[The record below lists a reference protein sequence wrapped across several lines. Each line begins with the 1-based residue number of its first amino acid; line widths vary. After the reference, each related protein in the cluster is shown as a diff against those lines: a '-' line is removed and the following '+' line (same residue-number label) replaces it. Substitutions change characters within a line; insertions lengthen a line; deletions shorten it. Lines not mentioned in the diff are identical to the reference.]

1 MCRVLGVSA
10 SGYYA
15 WRNRAVSQRQHD
27 DKDLGTSIK
36 HIFDKHNGTYGS
48 PRVRMALVKQGR
60 QVSRKRV
67 ARLMRQR
74 GLKARQPRRW
84 VRTTDSDHAL
94 PIAQNLMNRD
104 FIASEPNQKWVSD
117 ITYIAT
123 RDGWLYLA
131 TVIDLFSR
139 RVVGWSMSAH
149 IDEALVH
156 TAITMAL
163 GKRPKHDGLMFHS
176 DRGSQYA
183 ARGIA
188 QLCTAHGIQQSMSRR
203 GNCWDNAPSESF
215 FATLKRECVKERVFA
230 SRAEAR
236 SAIFE
241 YIEIYYNR
249 ERLHSTLGYR
259 TPVDFENAHL
269 SITLCPL

>member
-10 SGYYA
+10 SGYHA
-15 WRNRAVSQRQHD
+15 WRTRGASERQRDDSQLSR
-27 DKDLGTSIK
+27 SITC
-36 HIFDKHNGTYGS
+36 IFDKHKGTYGS
-48 PRVRMALVKQGR
+48 PRVRMVLSNEGR

-67 ARLMRQR
+67 ARLMRQH
-74 GLKARQPRRW
+74 GLTARAPRRW

-94 PIAQNLMNRD
+94 PIAKNLLERD
-104 FIASEPNQKWVSD
+104 FRASAPNQKWASD

-131 TVIDLFSR
+131 MVIDLFSR
-139 RVVGWSMSAH
+139 RIVGWSMSAH

-156 TAITMAL
+156 AAITMAL
-163 GKRPKHDGLMFHS
+163 HKRPKRDALIVHS

-183 ARGIA
+183 ARAIV
-188 QLCTAHGIQQSMSRR
+188 QLCTDHGIQQSMSRR

-215 FATLKRECVKERVFA
+215 FATLKRECVNQRIFA

-236 SAIFE
+236 TAIFE

-259 TPVDFENAHL
+259 TPVDFENAHR
-269 SITLCPL
+269 SINLCPL

>member
-1 MCRVLGVSA
+1 MCRVLGVST
-10 SGYYA
+10 SGYHA
-15 WRNRAVSQRQHD
+15 WRTRGISKRQRD
-27 DKDLGTSIK
+27 DAELGRSIRGIFAK
-36 HIFDKHNGTYGS
+36 HKGAYGS
-48 PRVRMALVKQGR
+48 PRVRMALLHEGR

-74 GLKARQPRRW
+74 GLTARTPRRW

-94 PIAQNLMNRD
+94 PIAKNLLGRD
-104 FIASEPNQKWVSD
+104 FRASAPNQKWASD

-139 RVVGWSMSAH
+139 RIVGWSMSAH
-149 IDEALVH
+149 IDEPLVH
-156 TAITMAL
+156 AAITMAL
-163 GKRPKHDGLMFHS
+163 QKCPKPDSLIIHS

-188 QLCTAHGIQQSMSRR
+188 QLCADHGLQQSMSRR

-215 FATLKRECVKERVFA
+215 FATLKRECVNETIFA
-230 SRAEAR
+230 SRAQAR
-236 SAIFE
+236 TAIFE

-259 TPVDFENAHL
+259 TPVDFENAH
-269 SITLCPL
+269 SSSNLCPL